1 MHNFRIILLVTFLG
15 YFNVVFAQLPYFTQF
30 SENQLNINP
39 ALAGNYEGDT
49 KFNSLYKYQS
59 YNKILTTNFL
69 NAEAQF
75 KPFKDYI
82 SPEDVFAVGIDMYS
96 TKSLSVYS
104 QNSFSGTFSYSKGL
118 NSESSEAL
126 ALGFQFR
133 YNSKRI
139 DYTKLL
145 FPNQF
150 SITGFTN
157 QLSNNEPINV
167 LNSNY
172 FDINTGIL
180 YTNFNDDES
189 FEAGLGVYN
198 LNQVSTEQK
207 NLQLRYGR
215 TYMAHIG
222 YSRYLSS
229 SNQLFVGGLYSYLNT
244 GNSLSLIAGYSLSPE
259 FTNSV
264 GIDFGLVYQANN
276 SFSPY
281 LKLNA
286 NSLKFIFSY
295 DVPMEPNIS
304 YLQNSRSMELGIQ
317 CSFSKISDN
326 ITMSRK
332 HVSCFR

>member
-1 MHNFRIILLVTFLG
+1 MYIFRIIFLVLFQFFL
-15 YFNVVFAQLPYFTQF
+15 NTVCAQLPYFTQF

-49 KFNSLYKYQS
+49 KFNALYKYQS
-59 YNKILTTNFL
+59 YNKILTTSFI

-82 SPEDVFAVGIDMYS
+82 SPEDVFAIGVDMYS

-104 QNSFSGTFSYSKGL
+104 QNSLSGTFSYSKGL
-118 NSESSEAL
+118 NGESSEAI

-133 YNSKRI
+133 YNSKRV

-157 QLSNNEPINV
+157 QLPNNEPINV

-172 FDINTGIL
+172 FDVNAGVL
-180 YTNFNDDES
+180 YTNYNDDES
-189 FEAGLGVYN
+189 FEAGLGMYN
-198 LNQVSTEQK
+198 LNQVSKEQK
-207 NLQLRYGR
+207 NVQLRYGR

-222 YSRYLSS
+222 YSRYLNS
-229 SNQLFVGGLYSYLNT
+229 SNQFFVGGLYSYLNS
-244 GNSLSLIAGYSLSPE
+244 GNSLSIIAGYSLSPE
-259 FTNSV
+259 VTNSV
-264 GIDFGLVYQANN
+264 GIDLGLVYQANN
-276 SFSPY
+276 CFSPFM
-281 LKLNA
+281 KLNA
-286 NSLKFIFSY
+286 NSFQFIFSY
-295 DVPMEPNIS
+295 DIPMEPNIS
-304 YLQNSRSMELGIQ
+304 YLQNSTSLEIGVQ
-317 CSFSKISDN
+317 CSLSKIADN
-326 ITMSRK
+326 ITMAKK